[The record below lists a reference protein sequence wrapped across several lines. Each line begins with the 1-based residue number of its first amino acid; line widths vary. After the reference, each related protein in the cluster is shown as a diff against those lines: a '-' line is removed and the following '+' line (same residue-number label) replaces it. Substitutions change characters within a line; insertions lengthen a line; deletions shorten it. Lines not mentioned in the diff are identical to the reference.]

1 MNFRELFAERVKIAR
16 ERLGLTQDELGKSI
30 NLTRNAIASYEN
42 TKALPQAEGL
52 VDLSN
57 ALNVSCRYLLGYID
71 LFEDEK
77 GDINKL
83 IGLDDEAIEV
93 LKSIKDEEF
102 EMEIVNAF
110 VKTAMADIAKRTR
123 QLIHYLLINE
133 ELFDDEDTKNTNY
146 YEAKNEYYAFIM
158 EKFKVLI
165 ETYPYKS
172 ADKNLSDVYSSL
184 INDFENKAKNFQ
196 LKANVMK
203 QLRSHNE
210 YSKDKIMTL
219 EDVMQYITT
228 KSEEEK

>member
-1 MNFRELFAERVKIAR
+1 MYFKEMFAERLKKAR
-16 ERLGLTQDELGKSI
+16 ESQGLTQKELAKKTKISRESI
-30 NLTRNAIASYEN
+30 GSYESSVS
-42 TKALPQAEGL
+42 LPQLEGL
-52 VDLSN
+52 VDLSKG
-57 ALNVSCRYLLGYID
+57 LNVSCKYLLGLID
-71 LFEDEK
+71 LFDDEK
-77 GDINKL
+77 GDINNI
-83 IGLDDEAIEV
+83 IGLDDEAIET
-93 LKSIKDEEF
+93 LMSMKNDEF

-110 VKTAMADIAKRTR
+110 IKTAMTDIAKRTR

-133 ELFDDEDTKNTNY
+133 ELFDDEDTKDTNY

-165 ETYPYKS
+165 ETYPYRS

-219 EDVMQYITT
+219 EDVMQYITA